1 MTDIWT
7 KAVLL
12 GAAVSFALYLALG
25 HARRIVDFAD
35 TLSKI
40 RRAHLA
46 AFLAFAIAAT
56 LCAQKGGTNA
66 PPQNGNVELR
76 MENVELRIENESGVV
91 ACDTTILHSPL
102 YILHSVTTN
111 AAYSYAMPPNA
122 VRYSNWWRRGAYE
135 DIFCLDLG
143 GMRFP
148 LGTNL
153 CDHLWVHSWGEVW
166 PRLSESS
173 SRVAA
178 TGVPMSAVPGVS
190 RFWSVVSDGSAVLTW
205 QGFFLNRD
213 TNAPVSAQLELF
225 PSGDFVARSNEV
237 ARTFR
242 RVNPDDFDDDGV
254 PNDEDENPYH
264 YDGDHFGPH
273 QELWEGANEDAYC
286 WVDVVVSN
294 ANALVRFTGDGPS
307 ALPDPQFIARPG
319 ETNRVTLLIGKTYTV
334 TCDMPVA
341 CVGRSD
347 PEIEVTQ
354 RSERR
359 IRIVWPVEIWSEDR
373 GSYFEM
379 FVSPDFLNGTFSW
392 STNGCCEI
400 AGSGAFYSF
409 LCGGSCGCDGCSI
422 DGHYRYEGYSLLM
435 FSGKCG
441 CEPSGDEEYEPPG
454 VGVSFSRKVLF
465 YEDEYYDEA
474 LGVTIPAYSGER
486 VSLKCSVSGG
496 PYGGVFSLS
505 LAGMDKLSWVG
516 GDAMPV
522 GDVAVAANE
531 TLSWRAVYGFAVHSD
546 SEDDVQATAT
556 FAENLSGEEM
566 TDEDSMTVVMLRAV
580 ADAFCPTNRVRRV
593 FGVGEKAV
601 IYKTPNIQAA
611 ATATRGTCK
620 ISDVGEVHYTC
631 PHSSDD
637 DDVVITAKDCSHS
650 MAFGI
655 LEPRGYSVINVTS
668 NISAAAGTSGGFEM
682 LFSLRLLPRGV
693 SFTKIELVEL
703 PRVAMDANGY
713 YAQPSKA
720 NLLDH
725 GKNGAGNW
733 EKVSERN
740 VVGDKVRMGENDP
753 PWLGGGSFTWP
764 IPNAWRVEGDLGV
777 TNTFC
782 NTDQRFELDA
792 NGTSRLKKFGYTGE
806 LMTNGVYRQTRT
818 N

>member
-1 MTDIWT
+1 MKFRNSPFFIIN
-7 KAVLL
+7 
-12 GAAVSFALYLALG
+12 SP
-25 HARRIVDFAD
+25 
-35 TLSKI
+35 
-40 RRAHLA
+40 
-46 AFLAFAIAAT
+46 FL
-56 LCAQKGGTNA
+56 
-66 PPQNGNVELR
+66 R
-76 MENVELRIENESGVV
+76 
-91 ACDTTILHSPL
+91 
-102 YILHSVTTN
+102 
-111 AAYSYAMPPNA
+111 
-122 VRYSNWWRRGAYE
+122 
-135 DIFCLDLG
+135 
-143 GMRFP
+143 
-148 LGTNL
+148 
-153 CDHLWVHSWGEVW
+153 
-166 PRLSESS
+166 
-173 SRVAA
+173 
-178 TGVPMSAVPGVS
+178 
-190 RFWSVVSDGSAVLTW
+190 
-205 QGFFLNRD
+205 
-213 TNAPVSAQLELF
+213 
-225 PSGDFVARSNEV
+225 
-237 ARTFR
+237 
-242 RVNPDDFDDDGV
+242 
-254 PNDEDENPYH
+254 
-264 YDGDHFGPH
+264 
-273 QELWEGANEDAYC
+273 
-286 WVDVVVSN
+286 
-294 ANALVRFTGDGPS
+294 GDGPS

-496 PYGGVFSLS
+496 PYCGVFSLS

-556 FAENLSGEEM
+556 FAENLSGESM

-580 ADAFCPTNRVRRV
+580 AAAPWPTNTIRRI
-593 FGVGEKAV
+593 FGVGEGV
-601 IYKTPNIQAA
+601 SIYKTPNL
-611 ATATRGTCK
+611 ATTASATRGTCESGK
-620 ISDVGEVHYTC
+620 YCIKYRCPYSEGSDNVTISVDG
-631 PHSSDD
+631 
-637 DDVVITAKDCSHS
+637 TAHTMS
-650 MAFGI
+650 FGI
-655 LEPRGYSVINVTS
+655 LEPTGYKVIRRTRK
-668 NISAAAGTSGGFEM
+668 AFAQPGTSGGFIIT
-682 LFSLRLLPRGV
+682 FTCRLLPRYV
-693 SFTKIELVEL
+693 SFSENIEVVEVA
-703 PRVAMDANGY
+703 RVSQDPSGY
-713 YAQPSKA
+713 YAQPRKSH
-720 NLLDH
+720 LLDH
-725 GKNGAGNW
+725 GLHGAGDW
-733 EKVSERN
+733 N
-740 VVGDKVRMGENDP
+740 VVEGENRITDKATMEINDL
-753 PWLGGGSFTWP
+753 PWLGGGAFTWP
-764 IPNAWRVEGDLGV
+764 IPNKWRKAGSSWPGIE
-777 TNTFC
+777 FC
-782 NTDQRFELDA
+782 DTDQRFELDA
-792 NGTSRLKKFGYTGE
+792 DGTARLKKFHYVGE
-806 LMTNGVYRQTRT
+806 RLTNGVFRTWRQ